1 MDDNYIQE
9 DDFWEN
15 WGVVQKSSGDLFDYE
30 DIKQK
35 PIEYVWTILES
46 GNDEDGS
53 WYASPGIHYVNRIG
67 YILTREPWTNFCRDA
82 IYFLDDLEK
91 EPEEQV

>member
-46 GNDEDGS
+46 GNDEDGN